1 MNSEFR
7 NAPSS
12 CLRMM
17 SRTNAA
23 GGSPSPRSNDESSV
37 SPRCVLDNGS
47 TTACSNAGTCT
58 TVATS
63 SSTPATTT
71 SMATTCA
78 LFPAITAATYTD
90 PAALLKEATAAAAAA
105 RRDGPSAPPWKA
117 VAEAWRSKAK
127 RQLSG
132 RIPSLG
138 PTMSSTLRRLSIR
151 RPDNVEVHEF
161 CVLKPTLRT
170 FSLAELKKATRNFS
184 KENVVGRGGFA
195 KVYRGSLPGGELVAV
210 KKLTAAEGADR
221 MEGFLSELG
230 HVVNVSHPNIA
241 RLVGVGVDGGEHL
254 VFPFSRLG
262 CLSGML
268 HGSSGGAEPMPW
280 EARYRVAVGTA
291 RGLEYLH
298 ERCAR
303 RIVHRDIKPAN
314 ILLMDN
320 YEPLICD
327 FGLARWL
334 PATLTQLQVTVF
346 EGTFGYVPPEYTT
359 HGVFSEKTDVFALG
373 VVLLEL
379 LTGRRAIDA
388 AKLSLVAW
396 AKQYLDVDEDSEE
409 TLKMADPAL
418 GGRYDAEQ
426 LRNMAWAATLCV
438 HTSPHQRP
446 PMSEVVRILVGE
458 GTHPRGGGRRSGAHQ
473 LDELS
478 ELNGY
483 DVAPGYVDDL
493 SRHKALAFAVDLDSP
508 RTYTQ
513 QRISS

>member
-1 MNSEFR
+1 
-7 NAPSS
+7 
-12 CLRMM
+12 MM
-17 SRTNAA
+17 SRKKSA
-23 GGSPSPRSNDESSV
+23 GAGAPWRRNSDESV
-37 SPRCVLDNGS
+37 SPRCVLDDGY
-47 TTACSNAGTCT
+47 T
-58 TVATS
+58 TS
-63 SSTPATTT
+63 SNSSGTMGTSSAGAATTT
-71 SMATTCA
+71 FPAATATTTYGA
-78 LFPAITAATYTD
+78 DGAASG
-90 PAALLKEATAAAAAA
+90 
-105 RRDGPSAPPWKA
+105 RQDGPPPWKA
-117 VAEAWRSKAK
+117 VAEAWRSRAK

-132 RIPSLG
+132 RIPPLG
-138 PTMSSTLRRLSIR
+138 PAVSSTLRRLSVR
-151 RPDNVEVHEF
+151 RPPEPDRGKEEAAREF
-161 CVLKPTLRT
+161 CVLKSSLRT
-170 FSLAELKKATRNFS
+170 FSIAELRKATRNFS

-210 KKLTAAEGADR
+210 KKLTAAQGAER
-221 MEGFLSELG
+221 MEGFLAELG

-268 HGSSGGAEPMPW
+268 HGGGGGAEPMPW
-280 EARYRVAVGTA
+280 AARYRVAVGTA

-334 PATLTQLQVTVF
+334 PAKLTHLQVTVF

-359 HGVFSEKTDVFALG
+359 HGVFSEKTDVYALG

-388 AKLSLVAW
+388 AKLSLVSW
-396 AKQYLDVDEDSEE
+396 AKQYLVDGEEDEM
-409 TLKMADPAL
+409 LKMADPAL

-426 LRNMAWAATLCV
+426 LRNVAWAAKLCV
-438 HTSPHQRP
+438 QASPDHRP
-446 PMSEVVRILVGE
+446 QMSKVAQILVGE
-458 GTHPRGGGRRSGAHQ
+458 RTKVHPWGERHRGSHHPAGELH
-473 LDELS
+473 DETD
-478 ELNGY
+478 GY
-483 DVAPGYVDDL
+483 DAAPGYLDDL
-493 SRHKALAFAVDLDSP
+493 SRHKALAFDFDGESTP
-508 RTYTQ
+508 RTHVGPY
-513 QRISS
+513 S

>member
-1 MNSEFR
+1 MAS
-7 NAPSS
+7 
-12 CLRMM
+12 
-17 SRTNAA
+17 
-23 GGSPSPRSNDESSV
+23 G
-37 SPRCVLDNGS
+37 
-47 TTACSNAGTCT
+47 
-58 TVATS
+58 
-63 SSTPATTT
+63 SSTPATT
-71 SMATTCA
+71 SASSPATTVA
-78 LFPAITAATYTD
+78 VTTYTD
-90 PAALLKEATAAAAAA
+90 PSALLKAAG
-105 RRDGPSAPPWKA
+105 RRDGSAAPPWKA
-117 VAEAWRSKAK
+117 VAEAWRSRAK
-127 RQLSG
+127 RQLSV

-138 PTMSSTLRRLSIR
+138 PTMSSTLRRLSSR
-151 RPDNVEVHEF
+151 RTDNIEVHEF

-210 KKLTAAEGADR
+210 KKLTATQGAER

-268 HGSSGGAEPMPW
+268 HSNSGAEPMPW
-280 EARYRVAVGTA
+280 EARYRVALGTA

-334 PATLTQLQVTVF
+334 PAKLTHLQVSVF

-379 LTGRRAIDA
+379 LTGRRAVDT

-396 AKQYLDVDEDSEE
+396 AKQYLEVDDDDEDE

-426 LRNMAWAATLCV
+426 LRNMAWAAKLCV
-438 HTSPHQRP
+438 HASPHQRP
-446 PMSEVVRILVGE
+446 QMSEVVQILAGE
-458 GTHPRGGGRRSGAHQ
+458 GAHLRGGRGAHGVD
-473 LDELS
+473 DELLP
-478 ELNGY
+478 ETDGY
-483 DVAPGYVDDL
+483 DGDAAPGYVDDL
-493 SRHKALAFAVDLDSP
+493 SRHKALAFAVDVDVDSDEDSTP
-508 RTYTQ
+508 PVRHAPATTFV
-513 QRISS
+513 REV

>member
-1 MNSEFR
+1 MPSRKKNAGSGAAWRRNS
-7 NAPSS
+7 
-12 CLRMM
+12 
-17 SRTNAA
+17 
-23 GGSPSPRSNDESSV
+23 DESV
-37 SPRCVLDNGS
+37 SPRCVLDDGHTTS
-47 TTACSNAGTCT
+47 TSSAGATTAAD
-58 TVATS
+58 VAS
-63 SSTPATTT
+63 PAVT
-71 SMATTCA
+71 
-78 LFPAITAATYTD
+78 ATYTD
-90 PAALLKEATAAAAAA
+90 PSTTSLPNKLAQSTAARQDGVPAAA
-105 RRDGPSAPPWKA
+105 WKA
-117 VAEAWRSKAK
+117 VAEAWRSRAK

-132 RIPSLG
+132 RIIPPLV
-138 PTMSSTLRRLSIR
+138 PAMSSTLRRLSLR
-151 RPDNVEVHEF
+151 RPDGDRAAAAGEAHEF

-170 FSLAELKKATRNFS
+170 FTLAELKKATRNFS

-210 KKLTAAEGADR
+210 KKLTPAAEGGDR
-221 MEGFLSELG
+221 VEGFLAELG

-268 HGSSGGAEPMPW
+268 HGGGGGGAEPMPW

-334 PATLTQLQVTVF
+334 PAKLTHLQVTVF

-388 AKLSLVAW
+388 AKLSLVSW
-396 AKQYLDVDEDSEE
+396 AKQYLDDGDEDEM
-409 TLKMADPAL
+409 LKMADPAL
-418 GGRYDAEQ
+418 GGRYDVEQ
-426 LRNMAWAATLCV
+426 LRNMAWAAKLCV
-438 HTSPHQRP
+438 HSSPDHRP
-446 PMSEVVRILVGE
+446 QMSKVVRILVGE
-458 GTHPRGGGRRSGAHQ
+458 GTHPCAEGGQHGTHHLG
-473 LDELS
+473 ELH
-478 ELNGY
+478 EMNGY
-483 DVAPGYVDDL
+483 DAAPGYSDDL
-493 SRHKALAFAVDLDSP
+493 SRHKALAFDFDGESTP
-508 RTYTQ
+508 RTCVG
-513 QRISS
+513 S